1 MTELNAEEK
10 EYYEAVLKQ
19 LKDLNVNTEREVLY
33 ETDGGNSVFM
43 KGRFVGHSLNSLV
56 CYVAKIQGK
65 KVEWLD

>member
-1 MTELNAEEK
+1 MTELSAEEK

-19 LKDLNVNTEREVLY
+19 LKELNVNTEREVLY
-33 ETDGGNSVFM
+33 ETDGGNSVLMRGIFA
-43 KGRFVGHSLNSLV
+43 GYSVNSLV